1 VRKAI
6 VVLLSGF
13 LLLLSSC
20 GAVSSNMKSASTQS
34 SDQTHQSSAQ
44 TQKQADG
51 LFLATMYVLPGR
63 EPREIAPIT
72 ISKSKDSLGH
82 LQFTLGEL
90 GNLNLLLEFCSYPD
104 GFDNC
109 ITLTSFTPDADGSAD
124 VNFTFPQKGTYAGTF
139 SIWDTTFGVV
149 DLIAAS
155 STGSNGTSFFS
166 DMLPAAT
173 ITSGIQQVTG
183 HAPGRGTIAVNG
195 LTAHLTLTHT
205 LPNHT
210 FNTAVCFRLTS
221 CITMAD
227 VPTDAYGN
235 ASIDIGQ
242 VQAAGFS
249 NFLLSDSDGVEF
261 VSAFRIR

>member
-6 VVLLSGF
+6 VVLSSGF
-13 LLLLSSC
+13 LLLLSGC
-20 GAVSSNMKSASTQS
+20 GAVSSNMKSASAQS
-34 SDQTHQSSAQ
+34 SDLTHQSSAQ
-44 TQKQADG
+44 TPKQSDE

-72 ISKSKDSLGH
+72 LSKSNGGLGH

-104 GFDNC
+104 RFDNC
-109 ITLTSFTPDADGSAD
+109 IILASFTPDANGSAN

-139 SIWDTTFGVV
+139 SLWDTTTGVV
-149 DLIAAS
+149 SLLAGS

-166 DMLPAAT
+166 NMLPAAS
-173 ITSGIQQVTG
+173 ITGGIEQVTG
-183 HAPGRGTIAVNG
+183 NAPGRGTIAVNG
-195 LTAHLTLTHT
+195 LTAHITLSHT

-210 FNTAVCFRLTS
+210 FNTAVCASLIS
-221 CITMAD
+221 CIAMTD
-227 VPTDAYGN
+227 VTTDADGN

-242 VQAAGFS
+242 VQAAGWS
-249 NFLLSDSDGVEF
+249 NFLLTDSDGVEF